1 MGLFTDGK
9 VFGVWVLIGGVVC
22 STPAAG
28 RDLPRPYEA
37 GTIVEKDASLRSV
50 LDPSSKIELLGEGY
64 EWAEGPA
71 WNKAEGFL
79 VFSDIP
85 RNSVM
90 RYAPGEPVTL
100 YLKPSGYD
108 GPGEYSAE
116 SGSNGLVWN
125 RANELLL
132 LQHGNRRVARR
143 GKGGSMVAV
152 ADRYQGKRF
161 NSPNDAV
168 LKSNGDLY
176 FTDPPYGLP
185 KQADDPSREL
195 DFCGVYR
202 VTPSGEVTLLTKEL
216 TRPNGIGFSPD
227 EKTLYVAQSDP
238 AAAIWKAFDVKP
250 DGTLGPG
257 RVLFDATADVGA
269 KKGLP
274 DGLKVA
280 QTGHLFATGPGG
292 VLILT
297 PDGKHLG
304 TIETNEATANCA
316 FGGDGS
322 TLYMTADMYLLRV
335 PTKTKGIGFP

>member
-1 MGLFTDGK
+1 MLSLTL
-9 VFGVWVLIGGVVC
+9 GVWGVWSSLLWGADGAVKAYADGRIVMLD
-22 STPAAG
+22 PAM
-28 RDLPRPYEA
+28 EQ
-37 GTIVEKDASLRSV
+37 V
-50 LDPSSKIELLGEGY
+50 LDRNAPIELLGEGY

-71 WNKAEGFL
+71 WNRREGFL

-90 RYAPGEPVTL
+90 KYQPGEAVSL
-100 YLKPSGYD
+100 FFRPSGYD
-108 GPGEYSAE
+108 GATGYSAE
-116 SGSNGLVWN
+116 PGSNGLIWN
-125 RANELLL
+125 PEGELLL
-132 LQHGNRRVARR
+132 MQHGNRRVAKRMAD
-143 GKGGSMVAV
+143 GTFVSI

-161 NSPNDAV
+161 NSPNDGV

-195 DFCGVYR
+195 DYCGVYR
-202 VTPSGEVTLLTKEL
+202 VNPAGEVTLLTKEL

-238 AAAIWKAFDVKP
+238 EAAVWKKFEVQG
-250 DGTLGPG
+250 DGSLSKGK
-257 RVLFDATADVGA
+257 VLFDATAWVGS

-274 DGLKVA
+274 DGLKVSRS
-280 QTGHLFATGPGG
+280 GHLFATGPGG

-297 PDGKHLG
+297 PEGKHLG
-304 TIETNEATANCA
+304 TIETGQATANCG

-322 TLYMTADMYLLRV
+322 VLYITADMYLLRV
-335 PTKTKGIGFP
+335 QTKTKGVGF